1 MYRLIRNT
9 HLILGLSASLIILV
23 YAVSAVQMAH
33 RLAITPHVSSE
44 DLTLAPGLGAR
55 SAAQQ
60 LMDEHGYRGDLGPAE
75 SAGQQIRFS
84 ITRPGMAYAV
94 TYYPAAGRAHIE
106 RRALPFMGLLN
117 RLHHLNG
124 FEHSSTAMN
133 AWGWI
138 LAWISITLIL
148 LGATGVYMWF
158 RIYNERRIGSILL
171 AANLC
176 VSIALLILLRA
187 H

>member
-1 MYRLIRNT
+1 MYRFIRNT

-33 RLAITPHVSSE
+33 RFAIKPQLSSE
-44 DLTLAPGLGAR
+44 DLALSPGLAAR

-60 LMDEHGYRGDLGPAE
+60 LMDQHGCRGDLGDVTSAE
-75 SAGQQIRFS
+75 QQIRFS
-84 ITRPGMAYAV
+84 ITRPGTAYAV
-94 TYYPAAGRAHIE
+94 TYYPTDGRAHIE
-106 RRALPFMGLLN
+106 RRELPFMGLLN

-124 FEHSSTAMN
+124 FEHSSAAMN

-158 RIYNERRIGSILL
+158 RIYTERRIGSILL

-176 VSIALLILLRA
+176 VSIALLILLRIQ
-187 H
+187 

>member
-33 RLAITPHVSSE
+33 RFAITPRISSE

-55 SAAQQ
+55 SSAQQ
-60 LMDEHGYRGDLGPAE
+60 LMNERGYRGDLGPAK
-75 SAGQQIRFS
+75 SPGQQIRFT
-84 ITRPGMAYAV
+84 ITRPGTAYAV
-94 TYYPAAGRAHIE
+94 TYYPASGRAHVDGRE
-106 RRALPFMGLLN
+106 LPFMGLLN

-124 FEHSSTAMN
+124 FEHSSAAMN

-138 LAWISITLIL
+138 LAWISIVLIL

-176 VSIALLILLRA
+176 VSIALLILLRTK
-187 H
+187 

>member
-1 MYRLIRNT
+1 MYRLIGNT

-33 RLAITPHVSSE
+33 GFAVKQHVSGE

-60 LMDEHGYRGDLGPAE
+60 LMDERGYRGDLDNIGR
-75 SAGQQIRFS
+75 AGQQIRFS
-84 ITRPGMAYAV
+84 ITRPGTAYAV
-94 TYYPAAGRAHIE
+94 TYYPASGGAHVE
-106 RRALPFMGLLN
+106 RRELPFMGLLN

-124 FEHSSTAMN
+124 FGHSSAAMN

-138 LAWISITLIL
+138 LAWISVTLIL

-158 RIYNERRIGSILL
+158 RIYNERRTGSILL

-176 VSIALLILLRA
+176 VSIALLILLRTA
-187 H
+187 

>member
-9 HLILGLSASLIILV
+9 HLILGLSASLILLV

-33 RLAITPHVSSE
+33 GFAINPHISSE
-44 DLTLAPGLGAR
+44 DLTLASGLGAR

-60 LMDEHGYRGDLGPAE
+60 LMDGRGYRGDLDNITSAE
-75 SAGQQIRFS
+75 QQIRFS
-84 ITRPGMAYAV
+84 ITRPGTAYAV
-94 TYYPAAGRAHIE
+94 TYYPDSGRTHIE
-106 RRALPFMGLLN
+106 RRELPFMGLLN

-124 FEHSSTAMN
+124 FEHSSAIMN

-171 AANLC
+171 GLNLC
-176 VSIALLILLRA
+176 VSTVLLILVRIY
-187 H
+187 

>member
-1 MYRLIRNT
+1 MYRSIRNT
-9 HLILGLSASLIILV
+9 HLILGLLASLMILV

-33 RLAITPHVSSE
+33 RFAIKPHIARE
-44 DLTLAPGLGAR
+44 DLTLARGLGAR

-60 LMDEHGYRGDLGPAE
+60 LMNERGYRGDLGNVA
-75 SAGQQIRFS
+75 SAAQQMRFS
-84 ITRPGMAYAV
+84 ITRPGTAYAV
-94 TYYPAAGRAHIE
+94 TYDPASGRAHIE
-106 RRALPFMGLLN
+106 RRELAFMGLLN

-124 FEHSSTAMN
+124 FEHSSAAMN
-133 AWGWI
+133 AWGWV

-158 RIYNERRIGSILL
+158 RIHNERRIGSILL

-176 VSIALLILLRA
+176 VSAALLILLRRY
-187 H
+187 